1 VEVVRQETLDWSQA
15 PDLLD
20 AFADRKATAF
30 GITGTFRD
38 LANMCPVDLDDP
50 RITLAAKNEFVIKLA
65 NESGLEVEAEHEAL
79 FAETTE
85 RLGLERK
92 FTVMPAEKF
101 PAAER
106 DPPTPHPQR
115 TETKLAVPPAEKQ
128 KPEPAEV
135 RTEATSKPES
145 LLTPDEGVSYY
156 EATRLR
162 QDLVEMA
169 AQTGSTIDTP
179 SIVAVDIYT
188 RRSQT
193 QIAEEVIYPAP
204 INSPAADKPH
214 EEIAPVISI
223 YEQPTELMESAEDQA
238 SERIARES
246 AQDSLEQ
253 VPDTTVSNWAAELYK
268 EPLEIYADFTESLLE
283 FAKQDEQSEN
293 QPGKVDVNDLAPEQR
308 VARQVAER
316 LKGLDTDEQL
326 QAAEI
331 MQHIVGAVHGLY
343 ILEAQNM
350 APETIQQVKL
360 QLQELCQS
368 LTEVIGLE
376 LSQEEIEHFVRAV
389 IQLEFDS
396 RQPLEEQLEY
406 TALDKRGT
414 REAKYATRFSGSDTD
429 DKNYAQRAL
438 GTFTLV
444 CAGLRAYRRPYAI

>member
-1 VEVVRQETLDWSQA
+1 
-15 PDLLD
+15 
-20 AFADRKATAF
+20 
-30 GITGTFRD
+30 
-38 LANMCPVDLDDP
+38 
-50 RITLAAKNEFVIKLA
+50 
-65 NESGLEVEAEHEAL
+65 
-79 FAETTE
+79 
-85 RLGLERK
+85 
-92 FTVMPAEKF
+92 
-101 PAAER
+101 
-106 DPPTPHPQR
+106 
-115 TETKLAVPPAEKQ
+115 
-128 KPEPAEV
+128 
-135 RTEATSKPES
+135 
-145 LLTPDEGVSYY
+145 
-156 EATRLR
+156 
-162 QDLVEMA
+162 
-169 AQTGSTIDTP
+169 
-179 SIVAVDIYT
+179 
-188 RRSQT
+188 
-193 QIAEEVIYPAP
+193 
-204 INSPAADKPH
+204 
-214 EEIAPVISI
+214 
-223 YEQPTELMESAEDQA
+223 MESAEDQA